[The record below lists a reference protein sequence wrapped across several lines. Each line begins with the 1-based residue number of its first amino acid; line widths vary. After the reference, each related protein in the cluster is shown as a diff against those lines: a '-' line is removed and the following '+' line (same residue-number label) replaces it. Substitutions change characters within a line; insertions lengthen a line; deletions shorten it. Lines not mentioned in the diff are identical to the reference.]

1 MMNRHTGASAG
12 SRQWR
17 GLTPG
22 MAALGLACLLLTAS
36 PSPAA
41 TPVSFQPQPAM
52 TPTTMTPTTMT
63 SVTTAPTTL
72 LAMSTATAPQAFTTA
87 LPEAPNCPQQAAA
100 QPAPPAVM
108 PSVRE
113 RPCLG
118 ALTGKLLGIA
128 ARKAGE
134 LFSVPVL
141 VF

>member
-52 TPTTMTPTTMT
+52 TPTTMT
-63 SVTTAPTTL
+63 SVTTAPTTI